1 MASTTVAAWPLA
13 VLETLNGY
21 GVDGPDLLAQA
32 GLDLAVLRAN
42 PGGRVPTVAM
52 TRLWALATEQSG
64 DPAMG
69 LQVGKTSLPMH
80 LRVMGLLIQTAP
92 TLGHILEMAVR
103 YQRLIST
110 GVTVRLQQRPDAVG
124 LEICCLPD
132 VVLHPASI
140 DAFVAA
146 HVSNLRRLSPEGGVQ
161 QVMLQRSAPADAG
174 PWRQIL
180 GCPVTFEQPGNIVW
194 HHRDRLAAPLLL
206 GDAGLWRQHETLARQ
221 ELAALDATPPLIQT
235 LQGLLRAQGDALP
248 GLAELAAAVAMSERS
263 LRRRLAELGSGYRQ
277 LVDAWRSERAGQL
290 VRGGES
296 LAEVAHRL
304 GFSDASNFS
313 KAFRRWYGMSPDTY
327 RQQDD

>member
-21 GVDGPDLLAQA
+21 GVDGPALLTQA

-42 PGGRVPTVAM
+42 PGGRVPTDAM
-52 TRLWALATEQSG
+52 TRLWTLAIAQSD

-69 LQVGKTSLPMH
+69 LRVGKTSLPMH

-92 TLGHILEMAVR
+92 TLGHILDVAVR

-110 GVTVRLQQRPDAVG
+110 GVMVRLQQRPDAVG
-124 LEICCLPD
+124 LEICYLPD
-132 VVLHPASI
+132 VALHPASI

-161 QVMLQRSAPADAG
+161 QVMLQRSAPAQAE

-180 GCPVTFEQPGNIVW
+180 DCPVRFDQPGNIVW
-194 HHRDRLAAPLLL
+194 HHRDRLETPLLL
-206 GDAGLWRQHETLARQ
+206 GDAGLWRQHDALARQ
-221 ELAALDATPPLIQT
+221 ELEALDATPPLIQT
-235 LQGLLRAQGDALP
+235 LQGILRAQGDVLP
-248 GLAELAAAVAMSERS
+248 GLSELAAAVAMSERS
-263 LRRRLAELGSGYRQ
+263 LRRRLSELDSGYRQ
-277 LVDAWRSERAGQL
+277 LVDAWRAERAGQL
-290 VRGGES
+290 VRSGDS

-313 KAFRRWYGMSPDTY
+313 KAFRRWYGMSPDSY
-327 RQQDD
+327 RQQDG

>member
-21 GVDGPDLLAQA
+21 GMDGVALIREA
-32 GLDLAVLRAN
+32 GLDLDALKAN
-42 PGGRVPTVAM
+42 PGGRVPTAAM
-52 TRLWALATEQSG
+52 TRLWTLAAERSG
-64 DPAMG
+64 EPAIG

-92 TLGHILEMAVR
+92 TIGHILDVAVR

-110 GVTVRLQQRPDAVG
+110 GVIVRLQQRPEAVG

-146 HVSNLRRLSPEGGVQ
+146 HVGNLRRLYPEGGVS
-161 QVMLQRSAPADAG
+161 QVTLQRTAPASAAA
-174 PWRQIL
+174 WQAVL
-180 GCPVTFEQPGNIVW
+180 GCPVLFQQQGNIVW
-194 HHRDRLAAPLLL
+194 HSRECLQQPLLL
-206 GDAGLWRQHETLARQ
+206 GDAGLWHQHEQLASK
-221 ELAALDATPPLIQT
+221 ELEALDATPPLILT
-235 LQGLLRAQGDALP
+235 LQGLLRAQGDAVP
-248 GLAELAAAVAMSERS
+248 GLAALAAAVSMSERS
-263 LRRRLAELGSGYRQ
+263 LRRRLSELGSGYRQ
-277 LVDAWRSERAGQL
+277 LVDGWRAERAAQL
-290 VRGGES
+290 VRGGDS

-313 KAFRRWYGMSPDTY
+313 KAFRRWYGVSPDTF
-327 RQQDD
+327 RQQDS

>member
-161 QVMLQRSAPADAG
+161 QVMLQRSAPADAA
-174 PWRQIL
+174 PWSQIL
-180 GCPVTFEQPGNIVW
+180 GCPVTFDQPGNIVW

>member
-21 GVDGPDLLAQA
+21 GVDGPTLLAQA

-42 PGGRVPTVAM
+42 PGGRVPTDAM
-52 TRLWALATEQSG
+52 TRLWALATEQSD

-132 VVLHPASI
+132 VILHPASI

-161 QVMLQRSAPADAG
+161 QVMLQRSAPADAA

-180 GCPVTFEQPGNIVW
+180 GCPVTFDQPGNIVW

-235 LQGLLRAQGDALP
+235 LQGLLRANGDALP

-313 KAFRRWYGMSPDTY
+313 KAFRRWYGVSPDTY

>member
-92 TLGHILEMAVR
+92 TLGHILETAVR

-161 QVMLQRSAPADAG
+161 QVMLQRAAPADAA

-194 HHRDRLAAPLLL
+194 HHRDRLVAPLLL